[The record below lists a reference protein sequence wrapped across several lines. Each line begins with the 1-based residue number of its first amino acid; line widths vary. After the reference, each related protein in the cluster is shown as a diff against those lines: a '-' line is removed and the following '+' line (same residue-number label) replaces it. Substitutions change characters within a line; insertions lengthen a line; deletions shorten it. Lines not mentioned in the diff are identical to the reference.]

1 MSKTE
6 KTPKL
11 RSSRVDRGG
20 SWSSGPQFA
29 RVAHRESSTPG
40 ITLSYVG
47 VRLVEVLDEQ
57 D

>member
-11 RSSRVDRGG
+11 WSNRVIRGG
-20 SWSSGPQFA
+20 SWFLDPQYA
-29 RVAHRESSTPG
+29 RVANRSGVAGRAHDH
-40 ITLSYVG
+40 LG